1 MFIARVPV
9 VRRNLID
16 VKEELIA
23 APVVFAS
30 KVDIGENPVIDLVF
44 HMTI

>member
-1 MFIARVPV
+1 MIIARVPV
-9 VRRNLID
+9 ARRNLIG

-30 KVDIGENPVIDLVF
+30 KVDTEENPVIDLVF